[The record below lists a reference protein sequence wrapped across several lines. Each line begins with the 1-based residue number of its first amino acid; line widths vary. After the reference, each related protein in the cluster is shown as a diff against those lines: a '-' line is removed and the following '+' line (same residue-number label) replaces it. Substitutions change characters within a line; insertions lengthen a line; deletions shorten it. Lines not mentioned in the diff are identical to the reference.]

1 MDEFLEIVGE
11 AAVGAELASTQIT
24 DELVKWAQDEVIPV
38 WLSFSPEDT
47 GKYKAS
53 IHVDRKGH
61 TVLVGSDDP
70 IANLIEYGSEHNPEY
85 APRAKTEA
93 HFGGGDDEP
102 EHL

>member
-1 MDEFLEIVGE
+1 VDEFLELVGE
-11 AAVGAELASTQIT
+11 AAVDAELASERIV
-24 DELVKWAQDEVIPV
+24 DELVKWGEDEIVPV
-38 WLSFSPEDT
+38 WQSFSPVDT

-53 IHVDRKGH
+53 IHVERHGD

-93 HFGGGDDEP
+93 YFGAEDNV
-102 EHL
+102 